1 MRSLPLVIVAQ
12 YRMDG
17 TTVGA
22 ARHALRSRRR
32 EDAPFGGAPVRSSP
46 FRSAARIVGLL
57 VSFAAATA
65 SVASAQAW
73 SIHDLTTGSRAVVIG
88 RVISVDAAWERDVDF
103 IYSYVTVDVEDVIAG
118 PPLGSRIVLKQLG
131 GAVDDVAL
139 EIADQVA
146 FATGEHV
153 LLFLDARPRD
163 RTLMTTGF
171 WQGKWLLHA
180 DASTGERLATRS
192 QPTIGRSA
200 WEQRTEVRQL
210 STIVAEVAA
219 NSSGVEG
226 GSALVA
232 TPPEAPPP
240 SGRSDRFT
248 FLGTPSRWMQ
258 ANGSDL
264 PGAIPV
270 DISGF
275 QAGLGGG
282 GQGEILNAAALW
294 NNVATSSLRFV
305 NPIGTTA
312 GQCSAVTGA
321 GRTMIT
327 HGDPCNEVTSA
338 NSLMA
343 SGFFRTNGMPLPV
356 VGGSFERI
364 LRSFV
369 ILNTGVSAALQPFL
383 TRSRCYQ
390 DLVTKGLGHSFGLGS
405 SPDPGAIMF
414 SDTHNGECLAFPAT
428 AKITGSLGADDI
440 AGISALY
447 PGGGAVE
454 PPGAPKGLTG
464 SANGNVISLNWMA
477 PANAVERSATTAA
490 GERAGQLTSYV
501 IRAGSVAFGND
512 LADFDTGSLQTS
524 FTANGVP
531 NGDFNIHVRSKGPGG
546 LSNPS
551 ENILVS
557 VGGAGPP
564 PCNAP
569 PPAPFN
575 LQFFVNGRFVRLLWS
590 ASINTT
596 SYALVVGSVSGAG
609 DIGTFDTGDPGTQ
622 FVVPSAPPGNY
633 FVRVFAKNACG
644 NSGFSNEVG
653 FGVV

>member
-1 MRSLPLVIVAQ
+1 MP
-12 YRMDG
+12 
-17 TTVGA
+17 
-22 ARHALRSRRR
+22 
-32 EDAPFGGAPVRSSP
+32 SSP
-46 FRSAARIVGLL
+46 CGSAIRVAGLL
-57 VSFAAATA
+57 VSFVAATSSLA
-65 SVASAQAW
+65 WAQPR
-73 SIHDLTTGSRAVVIG
+73 SIRELTTSSRAVVTG
-88 RVISVDAAWERDVDF
+88 RVVSVDAAWEPDVDF

-118 PPLGSRIVLKQLG
+118 PPLGHRIVLKQLG
-131 GAVDDVAL
+131 GAVADVAL
-139 EIADQVA
+139 EIADQVS

-163 RTLMTTGF
+163 RTLTTSGF
-171 WQGKWLLHA
+171 WQGKWLLHS
-180 DASTGERLATRS
+180 DPSTGERLATRTVPS
-192 QPTIGRSA
+192 AGRSV

-210 STIVAEVAA
+210 SAILAQVAA
-219 NSSGVEG
+219 SSVAGEG
-226 GSALVA
+226 ESALVA
-232 TPPEAPPP
+232 SPPEAPPP

-258 ANGSDL
+258 ADGSDL

-305 NPIGTTA
+305 NPIGTAA
-312 GQCSAVTGA
+312 GLCRTNAEPGH
-321 GRTMIT
+321 TMIT
-327 HGDPCNEVTSA
+327 HGDPCGEVTGTDV
-338 NSLMA
+338 LMT
-343 SGFFRTNGMPLPV
+343 SGFFRTSGMPLPV

-364 LRSFV
+364 TRSFLIINDTV
-369 ILNTGVSAALQPFL
+369 AAAIQPFL

-390 DLVTKGLGHSFGLGS
+390 DLITKGLGHSFGLGA

-414 SDTHNGECLAFPAT
+414 SDTLGGECLAFPAT
-428 AKITGSLGADDI
+428 ARVTGSLGADDI

-447 PGGGAVE
+447 PFGGAVE
-454 PPGAPKGLTG
+454 PPGVPTGLTG
-464 SANGNVISLNWMA
+464 SASGNVIRLNWMA
-477 PANAVERSATTAA
+477 PADAVGGSATTAA
-490 GERAGQLTSYV
+490 QDRAGQLTSYV
-501 IRAGSVAFGND
+501 VRAGTVAFGND
-512 LADFDTGSLQTS
+512 VGDFDTGSLQTS

-531 NGDFNIHVRSKGPGG
+531 NGAFNIHVRSKGPGG

-551 ENILVS
+551 ENILVP

-575 LQFFVNGRFVRLLWS
+575 LRFFVAGRFVRLLWS

-609 DIGTFDTGDPGTQ
+609 DIGTFDTGDNGTQ
-622 FVVPSAPPGNY
+622 FVVPNAPPRNY
-633 FVRVFAKNACG
+633 FGRVFAKNACG
-644 NSGFSNEVG
+644 NSGLSKEVA